1 MRCCYGLEASVAP
14 NFTCYSPNAH
24 HDGIWRSG
32 LWEVTTRRLSH
43 ENGGRARRPCPGAC
57 SRSLCPPREG
67 TARGRPSSQEENP
80 QWEPAWPA
88 SEAQRGLLLSVKR

>member
-14 NFTCYSPNAH
+14 DFLCYSPNAH

-32 LWEVTTRRLSH
+32 LWEVTTMRLSH

-57 SRSLCPPREG
+57 SRSLFAHHVRTQPEVAIKPGRELSLG
-67 TARGRPSSQEENP
+67 TNVAGI
-80 QWEPAWPA
+80 
-88 SEAQRGLLLSVKR
+88 